1 MWPISCK
8 GLNQPL
14 AGFLDNF
21 FLTLPA
27 DLIILKH
34 PLVRVGHFE
43 SYPRVN
49 LNRNTGSIS
58 IGTVGQLR
66 RIKHNPES
74 NTNKKNI
81 LKTALSILEAIANNP
96 QLMKNY
102 KTEDMT
108 ITGFSENLQN
118 RIDALDRKIRLIA
131 NDDNVY
137 EQGASFAYLFKE

>member
-1 MWPISCK
+1 MINTERLQMEISDILNDYTGEQLEVLMAEN
-8 GLNQPL
+8 GLNSN
-14 AGFLDNF
+14 D
-21 FLTLPA
+21 T
-27 DLIILKH
+27 
-34 PLVRVGHFE
+34 
-43 SYPRVN
+43 Y
-49 LNRNTGSIS
+49 
-58 IGTVGQLR
+58 
-66 RIKHNPES
+66 NPES